1 MNKNVTLYCAG
12 GTGINIGKMIN
23 DLDVTVNYIDS
34 SISNMKDID
43 PKNVFLIEGLDG
55 AGKHRATAHDKFK
68 HLAEDVLIRMK
79 PSQTLNIV
87 ISSLSGG
94 SGSILGPSVA
104 RQLVLGG
111 YNTIVIGIDSRSSVI
126 EIDNS
131 IKTLKTYKAISDNT
145 GKAIAMMYIENTSRK
160 EADKR
165 AIWAISLF
173 TLLTDKNNT
182 SEMDTSD
189 ISSFINFNRVTDNA
203 PSVSMIEF
211 NENTAIVPEKNTNN
225 VATILVTKDQ
235 NSSIKPVI
243 PEYLSTCI
251 VTDPNYNNAD
261 IRIDSSLGKL
271 SIIVEGLEKIMKES
285 QDQKK
290 VNKFQD
296 LEVKGATEDGII
308 L

>member
-1 MNKNVTLYCAG
+1 
-12 GTGINIGKMIN
+12 
-23 DLDVTVNYIDS
+23 
-34 SISNMKDID
+34 
-43 PKNVFLIEGLDG
+43 
-55 AGKHRATAHDKFK
+55 
-68 HLAEDVLIRMK
+68 
-79 PSQTLNIV
+79 
-87 ISSLSGG
+87 
-94 SGSILGPSVA
+94 LGPSVA

-182 SEMDTSD
+182 AEMDTSD

>member
-1 MNKNVTLYCAG
+1 M
-12 GTGINIGKMIN
+12 
-23 DLDVTVNYIDS
+23 
-34 SISNMKDID
+34 
-43 PKNVFLIEGLDG
+43 
-55 AGKHRATAHDKFK
+55 
-68 HLAEDVLIRMK
+68 
-79 PSQTLNIV
+79 
-87 ISSLSGG
+87 
-94 SGSILGPSVA
+94 GPSVA

-182 SEMDTSD
+182 AEMDTSD